1 MGNLK
6 KRTQMNMK
14 LIFILALIAY
24 ASTNPLQARQ
34 AEQDDALARENWS
47 WSGLASGIADVAGA
61 AGNVANTLGVR
72 QAELDDALARQNWS
86 WSDLAGAIGTAAGAA
101 ENIAESF
108 GARRNIWKCGNG
120 PWQMTPCL
128 GSGYRQNIW
137 KCGNGP
143 WQMTPCPG

>member
-72 QAELDDALARQNWS
+72 Q
-86 WSDLAGAIGTAAGAA
+86 
-101 ENIAESF
+101 
-108 GARRNIWKCGNG
+108 
-120 PWQMTPCL
+120 
-128 GSGYRQNIW
+128 NIW

-143 WQMTPCPG
+143 WQMTPCPGSGYRQNIWKC